1 MKRKKMSLNYYY
13 YFYIHFYIYLAISSY
28 YCIHLSHAQQASCA
42 YGEYYNATSN
52 KCYQCDCS
60 HWMMSNGHNKI
71 ACDTA
76 PEGTAEFYGYHYF
89 LGGKNRNLNGLLQYV
104 KHMGPNHTNTSSYYC

>member
-1 MKRKKMSLNYYY
+1 MSLNYY

-76 PEGTAEFYGYHYF
+76 PEGTAEFYGYQY
-89 LGGKNRNLNGLLQYV
+89 KKKVLNDLKLIKYWRLIVLDEGPMLQDSNIKLENY
-104 KHMGPNHTNTSSYYC
+104 